1 MPETDH
7 LAMNL
12 LLLLALAVPLICLAF
27 LSLLALLGVATLGA
41 VILNTVRE
49 IRAALRACWVPP
61 SVAVARD
68 NMAISVRLSFKRNGD
83 VLGVPLI
90 TYTSLGLSENERR
103 AYRAALDETLA
114 RCAPLPFSDAF
125 GSIIAGR
132 PINVRFH

>member
-1 MPETDH
+1 
-7 LAMNL
+7 MNL